1 LNTAVTP
8 LGSPE
13 ADKLTPLLKPFNRV
27 IVIVLVPLLPRVIV
41 TLLGEA
47 DRLKFGVPPAFTVRV
62 IVVVCVGLPVVDVP
76 LTVNVVVPVV
86 AVLLAVSVNVL
97 LVLTA

>member
-1 LNTAVTP
+1 
-8 LGSPE
+8 
-13 ADKLTPLLKPFNRV
+13 V
-27 IVIVLVPLLPRVIV
+27 IVIVLVPLPPCVIV

-47 DRLKFGVPPAFTVRV
+47 ERLKFGVPAAFTVRV

-76 LTVNVVVPVV
+76 VTVNVVVPVV
-86 AVLLAVSVNVL
+86 AVPLAVIVNVL